1 VERTSSISPSS
12 GVKRKVEDSST
23 SRRYALARRDTIH
36 EELERRVWVL
46 EKNEKKRQKELDRV
60 TIEHKVLQDVLRDF
74 LDEKDVNIRHDRETA
89 IETSQQWNDTSLEMD
104 PMQCSSATTCREEYR
119 NRTKTSSNGEKL
131 SMLQRV
137 GTVCCVI
144 FVVSR

>member
-1 VERTSSISPSS
+1 MSSISPSS

-60 TIEHKVLQDVLRDF
+60 TAEHKVPQDVLRNF
-74 LDEKDVNIRHDRETA
+74 IDETDVNQRHDRETA
-89 IETSQQWNDTSLEMD
+89 IKASQQL
-104 PMQCSSATTCREEYR
+104 
-119 NRTKTSSNGEKL
+119 NRTKASSAEE
-131 SMLQRV
+131 RV
-137 GTVCCVI
+137 GTVCRVI
-144 FVVSR
+144 LVVSRSI